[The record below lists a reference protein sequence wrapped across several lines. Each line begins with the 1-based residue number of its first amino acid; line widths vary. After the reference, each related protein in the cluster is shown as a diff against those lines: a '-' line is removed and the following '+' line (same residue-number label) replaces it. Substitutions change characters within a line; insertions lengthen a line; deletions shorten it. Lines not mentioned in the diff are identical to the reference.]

1 MKIPGRSARCRV
13 IVFNESYETED
24 GVNTPYIDPN
34 TIIFTSMNAPRI
46 QVYGG
51 IYFSNES
58 SGGGRVE
65 AGQLIS
71 DVFTKKD
78 PDCEVLRSQSAPLL
92 VPGNVDHI
100 VSAKTSTAYASS

>member
-1 MKIPGRSARCRV
+1 V
-13 IVFNESYETED
+13 Y
-24 GVNTPYIDPN
+24 TPYIDPD
-34 TIIFTSMNAPRI
+34 TLIFTSLNAPRI

-51 IYFSNES
+51 IYFANE

-100 VSAKTSTAYASS
+100 VSAKTNKAYV